1 MLDGCYQFECMKKGR
16 KAVWEK
22 SFSTSSCCSYQRT
35 PFETGATIRSVV
47 AEDGCTKVELV
58 CVNKNGVADIEIT
71 VESDCAKAATE
82 ESMVK
87 QFDTVKDV
95 MDQILQKTGGRSSHL
110 QSNISFI
117 YRPML
122 L

>member
-1 MLDGCYQFECMKKGR
+1 M
-16 KAVWEK
+16 
-22 SFSTSSCCSYQRT
+22 
-35 PFETGATIRSVV
+35 

-58 CVNKNGVADIEIT
+58 CVNKNGAADIEIS
-71 VESDCAKAATE
+71 VGSDCAKAATE

-95 MDQILQKTGGRSSHL
+95 MDQIMQKTGGRSSCL

-117 YRPML
+117 
-122 L
+122 